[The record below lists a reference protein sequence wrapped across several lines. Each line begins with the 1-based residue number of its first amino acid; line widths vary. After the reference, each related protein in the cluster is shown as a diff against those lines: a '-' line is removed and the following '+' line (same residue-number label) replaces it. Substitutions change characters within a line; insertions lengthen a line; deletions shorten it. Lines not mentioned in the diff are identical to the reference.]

1 MAKLLNWLGI
11 PELSRV
17 NIWRIR
23 MSGLPWWKVLLV
35 SAGRI
40 LLRALRDFREDRI
53 WLRASALTFFTLMSI
68 VPILAL
74 SFGIAKGFGFERR
87 LETQLRGAFHGQEEV
102 IERAIE
108 FANQLLLETRGG
120 LVAGIGLVI
129 LVWTVVKVL
138 SNIEESFNAIWG
150 LKRSRH
156 FLRKFSDYL
165 SFLFV
170 SPILIFLSSSLTV
183 FITSQVNNILES
195 LDWLGFLGPLIFSLL
210 RLIPFILTWVL
221 FTFTYMFI
229 PNTRVNFTSAM
240 MAGIIAGTAYQV
252 AQITYVNFQFGANRA
267 GAIYGSFAALPL
279 FLTWLQISW
288 MIVLFGAELCN
299 AHQNLEQYEWGED
312 STRASERFRRLVML
326 EMTRQCALA
335 FREGNRPPTYQ
346 ELRDHI
352 DAPPRF
358 VRECLN
364 RLLDTHIIV
373 EAHWEED
380 KKGSDI
386 TVYQPGFDV
395 NRMTI
400 AEVIRRMEDHGSE
413 DIPIG
418 RTSGVKELEERME
431 ALRSSHELHS
441 GNILLVEVG
450 KFREDSSG
458 KTGESA

>member
-1 MAKLLNWLGI
+1 MRKVFDWLGI
-11 PELSRV
+11 PELGLSQ
-17 NIWRIR
+17 IWRVR
-23 MSGLPWWKVLLV
+23 ASSLPWWKALLV
-35 SAGRI
+35 SAGRV
-40 LLRALRDFREDRI
+40 LLRAIRDFREDRI

-87 LETQLRGAFHGQEEV
+87 LEAQLRGAFHGQEEV

-165 SFLFV
+165 AFLFV

-183 FITSQVNNILES
+183 FITAQVNQILES
-195 LDWLGFLGPLIFSLL
+195 LDWLGFLGAMVFSLL
-210 RLIPFILTWVL
+210 RLIPFLLTWIL

-229 PNTRVNFTSAM
+229 PNTKVNFSSAL
-240 MAGIIAGTAYQV
+240 MAGVIAGTAYQV
-252 AQITYVNFQFGANRA
+252 TQMAYVNFQIGANRA

-288 MIVLFGAELCN
+288 MIVLFGAEICN
-299 AHQNLEQYEWGED
+299 AHQNLEQYEWGDD

-326 EMTRQCALA
+326 EMTRQSALA
-335 FREGNRPPTYQ
+335 FREGKKPPTFQ
-346 ELRDHI
+346 DLRDHI

-358 VRECLN
+358 VRQCLN
-364 RLLDTHIIV
+364 RLLDTHILV
-373 EAHWEED
+373 EASWEGN
-380 KKGSDI
+380 GSREVP
-386 TVYQPGFDV
+386 VYQPAFDV

-400 AEVIRRMEDHGSE
+400 AEVIRRMESHGTE

-418 RTSGVKELEERME
+418 RTSGVKELEERLE
-431 ALRSSHELHS
+431 ALRSSQDVHS

-450 KFREDSSG
+450 QFNSEASDAG
-458 KTGESA
+458 GEKS